1 MTPALPIMRK
11 AIALILFGLLPVCSL
26 LLVFGNARG
35 DGIVTDFENIFYP
48 AAEAVLHRSNPYPD
62 VADPGVVAG
71 TEYLY
76 PPLPALATSPF
87 TALPSAAAGFVAM
100 ALLVIAVFATL
111 WVLRVRD
118 WRCYGLALLWPP
130 VISAIQTGNVTI
142 PLALGAALAWRYR
155 DHAWTAG
162 GSLGLTLATK
172 FFLWPL
178 VLWLGFTRRIAAAAL
193 AIGVGAVVLLASW
206 AVIGFAGIDKY
217 PDLLRRLQEL
227 EEGEGY
233 TIYALALDLGFAQ
246 GAARA
251 LWIGLAA
258 SLVAGIAVLGRRRDE
273 LRAFAVAIAAALAC
287 SPIVWLHYFA
297 LLLVVVAIAERSLGP
312 SWFAPLAMYGSSGTK
327 NGTTLQTALTIAAA
341 ALTVALAVR
350 PAWLN
355 RPMSSDDELV
365 AAADERPS
373 V

>member
-1 MTPALPIMRK
+1 VTPALLTLRK
-11 AIALILFGLLPVCSL
+11 AIALILFGLLPVCALSF
-26 LLVFGNARG
+26 VFWNARG

-48 AAEAVLHRSNPYPD
+48 AADAVLHGSNPYPD
-62 VADPGVVAG
+62 VDDPGVVAG

-76 PPLPALATSPF
+76 PPLTALATTPF

-100 ALLVIAVFATL
+100 ALLVTSVFATL

-130 VISAIQTGNVTI
+130 VISAIQSGNVTI

-178 VLWLGFTRRIAAAAL
+178 VLWLGFTRRIGAAAL
-193 AIGVGAVVLLASW
+193 AMGVGAVVLLASW
-206 AVIGFAGIDKY
+206 AVIGFAGIDRY

-227 EEGEGY
+227 EEGNGY
-233 TIYALALDLGFAQ
+233 TIYALALDLGFAP
-246 GAARA
+246 GTARA
-251 LWIGLAA
+251 LWIGLAVL
-258 SLVAGIAVLGRRRDE
+258 LVAGIAVLGHRRDDR
-273 LRAFAVAIAAALAC
+273 RAFAIAVAAALAC

-297 LLLVVVAIAERSLGP
+297 FLLVVVGVAERRLGP
-312 SWFAPLAMYGSSGTK
+312 AWFVPLAMYGATGTR
-327 NGTTLQTALTIAAA
+327 NGTTAQTALTIAAA

-350 PAWLN
+350 PARLT
-355 RPMSSDDELV
+355 RPLPSDDELIAV
-365 AAADERPS
+365 ADERPA